1 MDQKEKE
8 RLFGEIAVDLGF
20 IDHKEID
27 LALSEQQSHE
37 GTPDRKPI
45 GEYLLGKGLL
55 NESQISEIL
64 AIQGKVVRSEP
75 SIHDN

>member
-20 IDHKEID
+20 INHPEID
-27 LALSEQQSHE
+27 NALSQQQAHE

-45 GEYLLGKGLL
+45 GEYLLEKGLL
-55 NESQISEIL
+55 SESQISEIL
-64 AIQGKVVRSEP
+64 VIQGKVVRSEP